1 MEPTAGECVAHWLIK
16 LPAELRNPIYHLT
29 LNLLV
34 RDLKQRAFTG
44 QYSIEAGS
52 TNAVVFRTLDALS
65 AAYKPS
71 APETGVLEPYADS
84 TVATLAA
91 LTIKAMTRTAP
102 AQQSATSGTALG
114 LNDEAR
120 SIWLAE
126 YVPYVRRLLF
136 RFSSL
141 ADYLTYHLPF
151 VLRNPSATGIAQ
163 IMLEFPDGHAPR
175 LRSFCPRVF
184 QSQSAH
190 DAGPRLCEIC
200 ELLDLVA
207 YGCDVLQHEGRMGD
221 EYCPPKIAES
231 MWWWPDYGLYWVY
244 RSSTGNRRMPK
255 SQEFMIRGR
264 KFILDYMAWNENVHT
279 DRVRISGPLHT
290 LDWQRYWQRREQL
303 SRSYSAPYGPRA
315 PGRIGG

>member
-1 MEPTAGECVAHWLIK
+1 MEPTASECVAHWLIK
-16 LPAELRNPIYHLT
+16 LPAELRNDIYHLT
-29 LNLLV
+29 FNLLV
-34 RDLKQRAFTG
+34 RDLKQRALTG

-52 TNAVVFRTLDALS
+52 TNAVGFRTLDALS

-71 APETGVLEPYADS
+71 TPETGVLEPYTDS

-91 LTIKAMTRTAP
+91 LTIKAMTRMAP

-114 LNDEAR
+114 LNNEAR

-141 ADYLTYHLPF
+141 TDYLTYHLPYVF
-151 VLRNPSATGIAQ
+151 RNPSTTGIAQ
-163 IMLEFPDGHAPR
+163 IMLEFPNGHAPR
-175 LRSFCPRVF
+175 LRSFCRHVF
-184 QSQSAH
+184 TTQSAH
-190 DAGPRLCEIC
+190 QGGARLCEIC

-221 EYCPPKIAES
+221 DYCPPKVAES
-231 MWWWPDYGLYWVY
+231 MWWWPNFGLYWAY
-244 RSSTGNRRMPK
+244 KSSTGDMPK
-255 SQEFMIRGR
+255 SREFMIRGR
-264 KFILDYMAWNENVHT
+264 KFILDHMAWNENGHT
-279 DRVRISGPLHT
+279 DRVRITGPLHT
-290 LDWQRYWQRREQL
+290 LGWQRYWHRREHF
-303 SRSYSAPYGPRA
+303 SGSYSAPYGPRA